1 MTTNHSRKQYE
12 PEDVSNVTKERVCLT
27 IDKELYKQFRQVSDK
42 YMQPK
47 SAIVENAIHRY
58 VQSKIWE
65 TDILQKN
72 MRCLWIL
79 VDRSGWSRSPV
90 SPMLEERLNN

>member
-1 MTTNHSRKQYE
+1 MKTNLSRKPKKTREQ
-12 PEDVSNVTKERVCLT
+12 TKERVCLT
-27 IDKELYKQFRQVSDK
+27 IDEKLYEQFKPVAKK

-65 TDILQKN
+65 TDIL
-72 MRCLWIL
+72 
-79 VDRSGWSRSPV
+79 
-90 SPMLEERLNN
+90 

>member
-1 MTTNHSRKQYE
+1 MKTNHSRKPRKTREQ
-12 PEDVSNVTKERVCLT
+12 TKERVCLT
-27 IDKELYKQFRQVSDK
+27 IDEKLYEQFRQATKK

-72 MRCLWIL
+72 MWCLWIL
-79 VDRSGWSRSPV
+79 VDRAGWSRSAMP
-90 SPMLEERLNN
+90 PMLEERFNN

>member
-12 PEDVSNVTKERVCLT
+12 PENESNVTKERVCLT

-47 SAIVENAIHRY
+47 SAIVENYINKY
-58 VQSKIWE
+58 VQSKI
-65 TDILQKN
+65 
-72 MRCLWIL
+72 
-79 VDRSGWSRSPV
+79 
-90 SPMLEERLNN
+90 

>member
-1 MTTNHSRKQYE
+1 MKTNLSRKPKKIREQ
-12 PEDVSNVTKERVCLT
+12 TKERVCLT

-65 TDILQKN
+65 TDIL
-72 MRCLWIL
+72 
-79 VDRSGWSRSPV
+79 
-90 SPMLEERLNN
+90 

>member
-1 MTTNHSRKQYE
+1 MTINHSRKPRKTREQ
-12 PEDVSNVTKERVCLT
+12 TKERVCLT
-27 IDKELYKQFRQVSDK
+27 IDEKLYEQFRNVSRK

-65 TDILQKN
+65 TDIL
-72 MRCLWIL
+72 
-79 VDRSGWSRSPV
+79 
-90 SPMLEERLNN
+90 

>member
-27 IDKELYKQFRQVSDK
+27 IDKELYKQFRQTTKK
-42 YMQPK
+42 YMQPR
-47 SAIVENAIHRY
+47 SALVERYIKTY

-65 TDILQKN
+65 TDIL
-72 MRCLWIL
+72 
-79 VDRSGWSRSPV
+79 
-90 SPMLEERLNN
+90 

>member
-1 MTTNHSRKQYE
+1 MKTNLSRKPKKTREQ
-12 PEDVSNVTKERVCLT
+12 TKERVCLT

-65 TDILQKN
+65 TDIL
-72 MRCLWIL
+72 
-79 VDRSGWSRSPV
+79 
-90 SPMLEERLNN
+90 

>member
-1 MTTNHSRKQYE
+1 MKTNLSRKPKKTREQ
-12 PEDVSNVTKERVCLT
+12 TKERVCLT

-58 VQSKIWE
+58 VQSKI
-65 TDILQKN
+65 
-72 MRCLWIL
+72 
-79 VDRSGWSRSPV
+79 
-90 SPMLEERLNN
+90 

>member
-12 PEDVSNVTKERVCLT
+12 PEDESNVTKERVCLT

-58 VQSKIWE
+58 VQS
-65 TDILQKN
+65 
-72 MRCLWIL
+72 
-79 VDRSGWSRSPV
+79 
-90 SPMLEERLNN
+90 

>member
-1 MTTNHSRKQYE
+1 MKTNLSRKPKKTREQ
-12 PEDVSNVTKERVCLT
+12 TKERVCLT
-27 IDKELYKQFRQVSDK
+27 IDEKLYEQFRQTTKK

-65 TDILQKN
+65 TDIL
-72 MRCLWIL
+72 
-79 VDRSGWSRSPV
+79 
-90 SPMLEERLNN
+90 

>member
-1 MTTNHSRKQYE
+1 MTTNHSRKQYQ
-12 PEDVSNVTKERVCLT
+12 PEDESNVTKERVCLT

-65 TDILQKN
+65 TDIL
-72 MRCLWIL
+72 
-79 VDRSGWSRSPV
+79 
-90 SPMLEERLNN
+90 

>member
-1 MTTNHSRKQYE
+1 MTTNHSRKQKKTRE
-12 PEDVSNVTKERVCLT
+12 QTKERVCLT
-27 IDKELYKQFRQVSDK
+27 IDEKLYEQFRQTTKK

-65 TDILQKN
+65 TDIL
-72 MRCLWIL
+72 
-79 VDRSGWSRSPV
+79 
-90 SPMLEERLNN
+90 

>member
-72 MRCLWIL
+72 MWCLWIL